1 MTAPTTLRADHAAE
15 LTEVLEFIHE
25 WLSTNRDNDAL
36 RASLRRFSFG
46 LFTIDELRA
55 ELGIYVFLLG
65 GDPALLEDN

>member
-25 WLSTNRDNDAL
+25 WLSINRDNDAL

-55 ELGIYVFLLG
+55 ELGTYVFLLG